1 MILFTVPNN
10 FKTLSSLMSSE
21 VMDDQDLPSS
31 PRKKLKMEQG
41 HISNSTMGLD
51 TTIDAL
57 PLQQEHHES
66 QLSKEAEVGIT
77 EFVTPDLLGFTGI
90 LKKRYTDFLVNEI
103 LPSGQVVHLDN
114 LKAPKYG
121 NKTGQSTQTETT
133 SPVHV
138 EKPTPTSQ
146 DYQPEAISGAEAAPQ
161 SEHASQ
167 PESATQS
174 EPAPC
179 SEPIPQP
186 DHVLQSE
193 PVSHSE
199 ATTQSEVAREPEP
212 APQPVNTGLRPTH
225 KDVIDAPA
233 NGASEP
239 SKMPP
244 ADALANWQ
252 SYANKPQGFQLTSE
266 NASLLNS
273 FFDAEVVKSI
283 LALFNRVVNS
293 PHRKIK
299 DYGTINSGKIT
310 D

>member
-1 MILFTVPNN
+1 
-10 FKTLSSLMSSE
+10 MSSE
-21 VMDDQDLPSS
+21 VMDEPDLPSS

-57 PLQQEHHES
+57 ALQQEHHES

-77 EFVTPDLLGFTGI
+77 EFVSPDLPGFTGI

-114 LKAPKYG
+114 LKAPKHG

-138 EKPTPTSQ
+138 EKPRPTSQ
-146 DYQPEAISGAEAAPQ
+146 DYQPE
-161 SEHASQ
+161 
-167 PESATQS
+167 SATQS
-174 EPAPC
+174 ESHPQ

-186 DHVLQSE
+186 DPVLQSE

-199 ATTQSEVAREPEP
+199 AITQSEVALESEP
-212 APQPVNTGLRPTH
+212 APQRVNTELLSAH
-225 KDVIDAPA
+225 EDVTDAPA
-233 NGASEP
+233 NGASKP
-239 SKMPP
+239 SKMPA

-252 SYANKPQGFQLTSE
+252 SYANKPQGFQVP
-266 NASLLNS
+266 
-273 FFDAEVVKSI
+273 DPHI
-283 LALFNRVVNS
+283 LAHTLIDRSSSRPKTRVS
-293 PHRKIK
+293 
-299 DYGTINSGKIT
+299 
-310 D
+310 